1 MKGKSAVASAI
12 AENGLIGYA
21 LLSGFRE
28 DSVKALIV
36 GIILAV
42 FAVFAAIPAP
52 GLGWWKEI
60 LFVLK
65 GLVPL
70 LALFIGVVAV
80 LIGVA
85 DIKDSREAKKEAAE
99 DIPDK

>member
-1 MKGKSAVASAI
+1 M
-12 AENGLIGYA
+12 
-21 LLSGFRE
+21 
-28 DSVKALIV
+28 KALIV
-36 GIILAV
+36 GIILTL

-70 LALFIGVVAV
+70 LAVLVGVIAV
-80 LIGVA
+80 LVGVA
-85 DIKDSREAKKEAAE
+85 DIKDVREARKEAAGDDE
-99 DIPDK
+99 SSK

>member
-1 MKGKSAVASAI
+1 M
-12 AENGLIGYA
+12 
-21 LLSGFRE
+21 
-28 DSVKALIV
+28 KALIV

-52 GLGWWKEI
+52 GLGWWTEV

-65 GLVPL
+65 GLIPI
-70 LALFIGVVAV
+70 LAVFIGIVAI

-85 DIKDSREAKKEAAE
+85 DIKDAREAKKEAAE
-99 DIPDK
+99 ESGE